1 MQTGLCRMSDKIK
14 LTSRREYKS
23 LIDITPMID
32 LVFLLVIFFMVT
44 SSLGKI
50 SSINVNLPRAEKSD
64 ENITGEAVV
73 SINKDNEIFFN
84 DVKVDSA
91 RIMEE
96 AEKLAGFKG
105 KIIIRADKEANY
117 ESVVSVIDALNKKG
131 VKNFV
136 LAAVKN

>member
-1 MQTGLCRMSDKIK
+1 MSDKIK
-14 LTSRREYKS
+14 LSSRREYKS

-64 ENITGEAVV
+64 ENISGEVIV

-84 DVKVDSA
+84 DVKVNLNQI
-91 RIMEE
+91 REE
-96 AEKLAGFKG
+96 AKKLSDFKG
-105 KIIIRADKEANY
+105 KIIIRADKETNY
-117 ESVVSVIDALNKKG
+117 ESVVSVIDSLNKEG
-131 VKNFV
+131 IKNFV

>member
-1 MQTGLCRMSDKIK
+1 MSDKIK

-50 SSINVNLPRAEKSD
+50 SSINVNLPRADKSD

-96 AEKLAGFKG
+96 AEKLADFKG

>member
-1 MQTGLCRMSDKIK
+1 MSDKIK

-50 SSINVNLPRAEKSD
+50 SSINVNLPRADKSD

-96 AEKLAGFKG
+96 AGKLADFKG

-131 VKNFV
+131 IKNFV

>member
-1 MQTGLCRMSDKIK
+1 MSEKIK
-14 LTSRREYKS
+14 LTSRREYRS

-50 SSINVNLPRAEKSD
+50 SSINVNLPRADKSD

-84 DVKVDSA
+84 DVKVDSSK
-91 RIMEE
+91 IQEE
-96 AEKLAGFKG
+96 AEKLADFKG
-105 KIIIRADKEANY
+105 KIIIRADKESNY

-131 VKNFV
+131 DKNFV

>member
-1 MQTGLCRMSDKIK
+1 MSEKIK
-14 LTSRREYKS
+14 LTSRREYRS

-50 SSINVNLPRAEKSD
+50 SSINVNLPRADKSD
-64 ENITGEAVV
+64 ENIAGEAVV

-84 DVKVDSA
+84 DVKIDSSK
-91 RIMEE
+91 IQEE
-96 AEKLAGFKG
+96 AEKLADFKG
-105 KIIIRADKEANY
+105 KIIIRADKESNY

>member
-1 MQTGLCRMSDKIK
+1 
-14 LTSRREYKS
+14 
-23 LIDITPMID
+23 
-32 LVFLLVIFFMVT
+32 MVT

-50 SSINVNLPRAEKSD
+50 SSINVNLPRADKSD
-64 ENITGEAVV
+64 ENIAGEAVV

-84 DVKVDSA
+84 DVKIDSSK
-91 RIMEE
+91 IQEE
-96 AEKLAGFKG
+96 AEKLADFKG
-105 KIIIRADKEANY
+105 KIIIRADKESNY

>member
-1 MQTGLCRMSDKIK
+1 MSDKIK

-105 KIIIRADKEANY
+105 KIIIRADKESNY

>member
-1 MQTGLCRMSDKIK
+1 MSDKIK
-14 LTSRREYKS
+14 LSSRKEYKS

-64 ENITGEAVV
+64 ENISGEAVV

-84 DVKVDSA
+84 DVKIDLSQI
-91 RIMEE
+91 REE
-96 AEKLAGFKG
+96 SRKLADFKG
-105 KIIIRADKEANY
+105 KIIIRADKESNY
-117 ESVVSVIDALNKKG
+117 ESVVSVIDALNKEG

-136 LAAVKN
+136 LAAIKN

>member
-1 MQTGLCRMSDKIK
+1 MSDKIK

-50 SSINVNLPRAEKSD
+50 SSINVNLPRADKSD
-64 ENITGEAVV
+64 DNITGEAVV

-84 DVKVDSA
+84 DVKVDSV

-96 AEKLAGFKG
+96 AEKLADFKG
-105 KIIIRADKEANY
+105 KVIIRADKEANY

>member
-1 MQTGLCRMSDKIK
+1 MSNKIK

-50 SSINVNLPRAEKSD
+50 SSINVNLPRADKSD
-64 ENITGEAVV
+64 ENISGEVVV
-73 SINKDNEIFFN
+73 SINKENEIFFN
-84 DVKVDSA
+84 DSKVDLKL
-91 RIMEE
+91 IHEE
-96 AEKLAGFKG
+96 AKKLSEFKG
-105 KIIIRADKEANY
+105 KIIIRADKESNY
-117 ESVVSVIDALNKKG
+117 ESVVSVIDALNKEG

>member
-1 MQTGLCRMSDKIK
+1 MSDKIK
-14 LTSRREYKS
+14 LTSRREYRS

-50 SSINVNLPRAEKSD
+50 SSINVNLPRADKSD

-84 DVKVDSA
+84 DVKVDSSK
-91 RIMEE
+91 IQEE
-96 AEKLAGFKG
+96 AEKLADFKG
-105 KIIIRADKEANY
+105 KIIIRADKESNY

>member
-1 MQTGLCRMSDKIK
+1 MSDKIK
-14 LTSRREYKS
+14 LTSRREFRS

-50 SSINVNLPRAEKSD
+50 SSINVNLPRADKSD

-84 DVKVDSA
+84 DVKVDSSK
-91 RIMEE
+91 IQEE
-96 AEKLAGFKG
+96 AGKLADFKG
-105 KIIIRADKEANY
+105 KIIIRADKESNY

>member
-1 MQTGLCRMSDKIK
+1 MSDKIK
-14 LTSRREYKS
+14 LTSRKEYKS

-50 SSINVNLPRAEKSD
+50 SSINVNLPRADKSD
-64 ENITGEAVV
+64 ENLTGEAVV

-84 DVKVDSA
+84 DVKVDSS

-96 AEKLAGFKG
+96 AEKLADFKG
-105 KIIIRADKEANY
+105 KIIIRADKESNY

>member
-1 MQTGLCRMSDKIK
+1 MSDKIK
-14 LTSRREYKS
+14 LTSRKEYKS

-44 SSLGKI
+44 SSLGKV

-84 DVKVDSA
+84 DVKVDLT
-91 RIMEE
+91 RIHEE
-96 AEKLAGFKG
+96 AEKLSDFKG
-105 KIIIRADKEANY
+105 KIIIRADKESNY

-131 VKNFV
+131 IKNFV

>member
-1 MQTGLCRMSDKIK
+1 MSDKIK

-50 SSINVNLPRAEKSD
+50 SSINVNLPRADKSD

-84 DVKVDSA
+84 DVRLILPGSWKKPENLQTS
-91 RIMEE
+91 R
-96 AEKLAGFKG
+96 EKL
-105 KIIIRADKEANY
+105 
-117 ESVVSVIDALNKKG
+117 
-131 VKNFV
+131 
-136 LAAVKN
+136 

>member
-1 MQTGLCRMSDKIK
+1 MSDKIK

-50 SSINVNLPRAEKSD
+50 SSINVNLPRADKSD

-84 DVKVDSA
+84 DVKVDSSK
-91 RIMEE
+91 IQEE
-96 AEKLAGFKG
+96 AEKLADFKG
-105 KIIIRADKEANY
+105 KIIIRADKESNY

>member
-1 MQTGLCRMSDKIK
+1 MNDKIK

-50 SSINVNLPRAEKSD
+50 SSINVNLPRADKSD
-64 ENITGEAVV
+64 ENLTGEAVV

-84 DVKVDSA
+84 DVKVDSV

-96 AEKLAGFKG
+96 AEKLADFKG

>member
-1 MQTGLCRMSDKIK
+1 MSDKIK

-50 SSINVNLPRAEKSD
+50 SSINVNLPRADKSD

-96 AEKLAGFKG
+96 AEKLADFKG
-105 KIIIRADKEANY
+105 KIIIRADREANY

>member
-1 MQTGLCRMSDKIK
+1 MSDKIK
-14 LTSRREYKS
+14 LTSRREYRS

-50 SSINVNLPRAEKSD
+50 SSINVNLPRADKSD
-64 ENITGEAVV
+64 ENIAGEAVV

-84 DVKVDSA
+84 DVKIDSSK
-91 RIMEE
+91 IQEE
-96 AEKLAGFKG
+96 AEKLADFKG
-105 KIIIRADKEANY
+105 KIIIRADKESNY

>member
-1 MQTGLCRMSDKIK
+1 MSDKIK

-50 SSINVNLPRAEKSD
+50 SSINVNLPRADKSD

-96 AEKLAGFKG
+96 AEKLADFKG

-131 VKNFV
+131 IKNFV

>member
-1 MQTGLCRMSDKIK
+1 MSDKIK

-50 SSINVNLPRAEKSD
+50 SSINVNLPRADKSD

-96 AEKLAGFKG
+96 AEKLADFKG
-105 KIIIRADKEANY
+105 KIIIRADREANY

-131 VKNFV
+131 IKNFV